1 MSEAM
6 VSQLCCSCATYALG
20 LPDERQTGHRRF
32 TGAINRINSHVQGF
46 IESHGRGRM
55 RFLDCRSFFLSE
67 NEDIDE
73 ELMPDSAYPNAAG
86 DKLFVFT
93 VWCWQQFD
101 GHICR

>member
-1 MSEAM
+1 M
-6 VSQLCCSCATYALG
+6 Y
-20 LPDERQTGHRRF
+20 RF

-46 IESHGRGRM
+46 VEAHGKGRL

-86 DKLFVFT
+86 KGLCHRYYDPVCFT
-93 VWCWQQFD
+93 IACAAYF
-101 GHICR
+101 